1 MQCGKPAVIGGESD
15 ARPSLRA
22 RLKGQWCT
30 ACVLCP
36 NADTSGG
43 KIMQRNVMTTAALG
57 FVLIISSFAYANA
70 AEIKIISGNALKTVL
85 EELTPAFEKA
95 TGHKLV
101 VIWGGSVP
109 LKAQIEKGEA
119 FDLALLTAT
128 GIDDLIKQGKLVPA
142 TRTNLATS
150 GAGVAV
156 RKGAPKPDI
165 SGVEAFKRALLDA
178 KAVAYVGQGSTGIYL
193 KELLP
198 RLGIADA
205 LKDKIKLLPLG
216 NPVALD
222 IANGEAEIGMTQ
234 ISEILPYAGAELVGP
249 FPAEIQ
255 LKTFFATAVATNA
268 KEPQPAKALIKFL
281 TAPAAAPVFKA
292 KGLDPAE

>member
-1 MQCGKPAVIGGESD
+1 
-15 ARPSLRA
+15 
-22 RLKGQWCT
+22 
-30 ACVLCP
+30 
-36 NADTSGG
+36 
-43 KIMQRNVMTTAALG
+43 MQRNVMTTAALG
-57 FVLIISSFAYANA
+57 FVLIISSLAYANA

-85 EELTPAFEKA
+85 EELTPAFERA

-119 FDLALLTAT
+119 FDLAVLTAT
-128 GIDDLIKQGKLVPA
+128 GIDDLIKQGKLVTA

-165 SGVEAFKRALLDA
+165 SSVEAFKRALLDA
-178 KAVAYVGQGSTGIYL
+178 KSVAYVGQGSTGIYL

-205 LKDKIKLLPLG
+205 LNAKTKLLPLG
-216 NPVALD
+216 NPVALAV
-222 IANGEAEIGMTQ
+222 ANGEAEIGMTQ
-234 ISEILPYAGAELVGP
+234 ISEILPYAGAELVGS

-255 LKTFFATAVATNA
+255 LKTSFATAVGTNA
-268 KEPQPAKALIKFL
+268 KEPEPAKALIKFL

>member
-1 MQCGKPAVIGGESD
+1 
-15 ARPSLRA
+15 
-22 RLKGQWCT
+22 
-30 ACVLCP
+30 
-36 NADTSGG
+36 
-43 KIMQRNVMTTAALG
+43 MQRNVMTTAALG
-57 FVLIISSFAYANA
+57 FVLIISSSFAYANA
-70 AEIKIISGNALKTVL
+70 AEIKIISANALKTVL

-95 TGHKLV
+95 TDHKLV
-101 VIWGGSVP
+101 VIWGGAVP

-119 FDLALLTAT
+119 FDLAVLTAA
-128 GIDDLIKQGKLVPA
+128 GIDDLIKQGRLVAA

-165 SGVEAFKRALLDA
+165 STVEAFKRALLNA
-178 KAVAYVGQGSTGIYL
+178 KSVAYVGQGSTGVYL

-205 LKDKIKLLPLG
+205 VKDKIKLLPLG
-216 NPVALD
+216 NPVALA

-268 KEPQPAKALIKFL
+268 KEPEPAKALIKFL
-281 TAPAAAPVFKA
+281 TSPAAAPVFKA
-292 KGLDPAE
+292 KGLDPAA